1 MRKKN
6 VFCGMVIILI
16 LCCLVGCRK
25 KLEPNENLTKY
36 FDDEMCKELTD
47 YLILNEKCLKEYA
60 KSNDLD
66 LNNAFESI
74 EQSDLY
80 GISLDDF
87 TGYTEDELKEL
98 SANENF
104 EECFKDYQEKTKIY
118 VDFMYFDYIRA
129 QYFLNN
135 SKVNIT
141 DDGSLE
147 YYLDLDDK
155 EKFIDDCDKHISEL
169 MQKYY
174 S

>member
-129 QYFLNN
+129 QYLLNN

-155 EKFIDDCDKHISEL
+155 EKFIDDCDEHISEL

-174 S
+174 R

>member
-1 MRKKN
+1 
-6 VFCGMVIILI
+6 MVIILI

-155 EKFIDDCDKHISEL
+155 EKFIDDCDEHISEL